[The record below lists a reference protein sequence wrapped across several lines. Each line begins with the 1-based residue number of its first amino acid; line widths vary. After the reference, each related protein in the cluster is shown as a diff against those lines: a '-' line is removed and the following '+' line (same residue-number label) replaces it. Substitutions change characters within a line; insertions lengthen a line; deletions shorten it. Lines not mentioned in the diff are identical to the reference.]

1 MKKRKGTKL
10 SKTAA
15 SACVI
20 YARFSSHSQR
30 EESIEQQVA
39 ECRAYA
45 ARRGWTV
52 LDVYP
57 DEAISGTV
65 EDRPQFQKMIADAE
79 KGAFGHVVTY
89 KVDRFARDRLDSAI
103 YKSRLRQMGITVDYA
118 REDMPDGPIGILIEG
133 MLESQAEFY
142 VANLRQDVIRGHRY
156 NADHALSN
164 GPLPYGYKR
173 VDAEGHIEIDPPAA
187 AVVRQIFE
195 RYAAGFRVREIAE
208 DLNERG
214 ITTKTGKPWRNTSF
228 KKLLDNERYKGVY
241 IYDDVRIEGGM
252 PRIIDDELFEKVKRR
267 REYMSHAPAT
277 ADEIYALTGKV
288 YCGRCGSLM
297 SGAYGTSRHG
307 VRYYYYEC
315 TGRKR
320 KTTSCTR
327 RAVNRD
333 KLELA
338 VAELV
343 QSSMTDEEIDR
354 IADEAEAMMRAELEK
369 TSEEDMIKAQLSD
382 CRKRK
387 ANVLKTLEMVASS
400 SMANRLVE
408 LEEQERRLE
417 ARLVMEQA
425 RSRAFDRDEFVAF
438 LRVIRTGDVRDPE
451 FRQTLFDVYV
461 SRVYVYDDTF
471 TVDLN
476 SGARADG
483 YALPDPPEDPPGDAG
498 DGVRPLEKD
507 LHQIRRSRIIQCFQS
522 RTRCGF
528 IIRLTGHLP

>member
-1 MKKRKGTKL
+1 MRKRKGTKL

-65 EDRPQFQKMIADAE
+65 EDRPQFQKMIIDAE

-173 VDAEGHIEIDPPAA
+173 VDAEGHIEIDSPAA

-267 REYMSHAPAT
+267 REYMAHAPAT

-288 YCGRCGSLM
+288 FCGRCGSLM

-369 TSEEDMIKAQLSD
+369 TSEEELIKVQLAD

-425 RSRAFDRDEFVAF
+425 RAQVFDRDEFVAF

-483 YALPDPPEDPPGDAG
+483 YALPDPPEDPLGDAG

-507 LHQIRRSRIIQCFQS
+507 LHH
-522 RTRCGF
+522 TAAL
-528 IIRLTGHLP
+528 RLLLFL